1 MNTYYVTYTYQNG
14 FSHTVLVQ
22 AANRVAT
29 YEVCK
34 DILPDFDKI
43 VSIHCELERPM
54 KFSNYFYISYCKM
67 YGMHRGMYTGGCLDS
82 TTLEDAKEIARTEA
96 YDVVTGYDCIM
107 SDIHDNLNEEFGYD
121 ETPEDPDEEYLDAL
135 EDAIEDEC
143 EYSLYEITPE
153 GEEHRDEMEANYES
167 YENYVKAGWLIP
179 IDERPFE
186 FYWAPDSAI

>member
-1 MNTYYVTYTYQNG
+1 
-14 FSHTVLVQ
+14 
-22 AANRVAT
+22 
-29 YEVCK
+29 
-34 DILPDFDKI
+34 
-43 VSIHCELERPM
+43 M
-54 KFSNYFYISYCKM
+54 KRSNYFYIAHSQM
-67 YGMHRGMYTGGCLDS
+67 YGMLHGMHTGGCLDNV
-82 TTLEDAKEIARTEA
+82 TLEDAKEIARTEA

-107 SDIHDNLNEEFGYD
+107 NDIYDSLNEEFGYD

-153 GEEHRDEMEANYES
+153 GEEHRDEMEANYKS

-186 FYWAPDSAI
+186 FYWTTDPAI